1 MRERYLIGDRA
12 LICEFKP
19 LKECH
24 KRMFRGW
31 KAEPF
36 ARAPRKT
43 YEKAAERQPKGSS

>member
-1 MRERYLIGDRA
+1 MLLASFSLKKSLRERYLIGDRA

-43 YEKAAERQPKGSS
+43 